1 MISIINDKI
10 NLFLRLTLIFFP
22 ILIILGPFSLN
33 LFSVIFSLYAI
44 KNYKNFK
51 KSKIFNKRI
60 ILIFFSFT
68 ILLFPFESIQFESA
82 FVKFLS
88 FLRFVL
94 MLFGIIFFLEKENK
108 ENKIIL
114 NI

>member
-33 LFSVIFSLYAI
+33 LFSVIFHYTQLKII
-44 KNYKNFK
+44 KILK
-51 KSKIFNKRI
+51 KLKFLIKLFN
-60 ILIFFSFT
+60 FFSFT

-94 MLFGIIFFLEKENK
+94 MLFGIIFF
-108 ENKIIL
+108 
-114 NI
+114 